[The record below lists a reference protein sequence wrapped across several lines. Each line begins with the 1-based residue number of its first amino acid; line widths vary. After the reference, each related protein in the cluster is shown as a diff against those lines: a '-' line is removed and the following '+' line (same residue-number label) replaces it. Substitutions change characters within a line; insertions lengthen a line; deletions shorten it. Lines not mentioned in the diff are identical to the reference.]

1 MPFALLIVGI
11 VLVVAA
17 VRNSQ
22 NDLFTLLK
30 GDFTGQNNFI
40 YWMLAILLVGALGYI
55 PSMTKLSR
63 AFLVLILVVLFL
75 SHKGF
80 FQQFQQQIG
89 ATQPVSNPPVQSVYN
104 GQEFLQPTQN
114 VPTSSGALPIMFG

>member
-80 FQQFQQQIG
+80 FTQFQQQI
-89 ATQPVSNPPVQSVYN
+89 AQPAQ
-104 GQEFLQPTQN
+104 
-114 VPTSSGALPIMFG
+114 